1 LRKNMTGADRAHAH
15 NACARLTP
23 RDPVIRHAWMFAK
36 VWVEGLDDATEDGA
50 TADRD
55 WLRTAER
62 ARRRRTDAIA
72 EIWRDHGWNGIAI
85 LLVDGDAAHETGACT
100 ARRTRG
106 KEVEII
112 SAGLSSDGVPVDK
125 IDAFM
130 QGYLAE
136 LDERDRV
143 LPAVA
148 RNATAEQIARVFRCS
163 PLGAATWRLLDRQP
177 PQVRKPYWNDVPIGP
192 VTPSLLLTDIELSE
206 MIDRLLLAARPRAA
220 FHCVLWVDGA
230 GDRLETLL
238 LRRLLTDVATVQR
251 EPEADRYDVRRA
263 DLSDALKALDHRTG
277 VTRDEMAQL
286 EFLFIHALD
295 NRSNGNEGHGIPNL
309 ERAIVDSPS
318 LFAQAIALVY
328 RRSDERPD
336 PPDMRFEDSEQESA
350 AARNA
355 HALLKRL
362 RRIPGTDGDG
372 PVGGEVLDRW
382 CTEVRRLCSEEGRA
396 TVGDLHIGEL
406 LAHAPA
412 DDEGRWP
419 CGPVCEVMER
429 IASWHIERGFQAE
442 VYNSRGAHWRGM
454 DEGGEQERELAVTY
468 RRFAQ
473 RLAFDYPWVSEVL
486 RRIADMYEREGTSE
500 DSRVRFR
507 LRRGSGRLS

>member
-500 DSRVRFR
+500 DSEAEMRKR
-507 LRRGSGRLS
+507 LVH